1 MDAAIRS
8 MSTPPQSRPC
18 SLTRTP
24 PTPLP
29 SCGPCIHPPGID
41 EGIVLGEPVQLLPVG
56 RVGGCQV
63 SKDPAQH
70 AVRVGHRGKLVRA
83 ELAWGRALLRRHG
96 RGCTEEQG
104 GSSLDPGRAEG
115 QGGRGAEGQG
125 GRGRRQGGRGAAAGT
140 GACGLAAAAPAG
152 DAMAT
157 YLPCCWAAAA
167 IWLAGG
173 AGHHRVVACWAAGAR
188 REGGPRDRTGTLM
201 EAGGGGKELRV
212 RSEPSLKK

>member
-1 MDAAIRS
+1 

-125 GRGRRQGGRGAAAGT
+125 GRGRRQGGRGAGEGGRGAGGQRQEQVLAAWLLLHRRATLWPPTSPAAGLLLRS
-140 GACGLAAAAPAG
+140 G
-152 DAMAT
+152 
-157 YLPCCWAAAA
+157 
-167 IWLAGG
+167 WLAGPG
-173 AGHHRVVACWAAGAR
+173 TIGWWHAGRLGRGERVVLGT
-188 REGGPRDRTGTLM
+188 ELGP
-201 EAGGGGKELRV
+201 
-212 RSEPSLKK
+212 